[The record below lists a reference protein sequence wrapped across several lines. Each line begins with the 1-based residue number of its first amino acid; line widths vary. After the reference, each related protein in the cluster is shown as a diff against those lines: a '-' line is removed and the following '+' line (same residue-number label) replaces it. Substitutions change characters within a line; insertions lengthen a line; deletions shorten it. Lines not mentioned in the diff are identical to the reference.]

1 MPRKTREMRP
11 LIYVFS
17 EGETEQEYV
26 KFLKEYYEDTVII
39 KQPKDTGLFEEAK
52 DKFNKDIKYKES
64 AEVTDEIWFFY
75 DVEKEDIPK
84 WEQRLKIINQLRKLR
99 KNPKIRVRLLM
110 TTACIEYW
118 LLLHY
123 KYTKPPITTPADKER
138 VQRQV
143 QAIVPEYIKGDP
155 ESIKK
160 IAANF
165 PTAIKN
171 GDKVLNS
178 LNLDGIPTLDDT
190 DERNAWL
197 SRCGLTFTTV
207 HEALKWLEDKKQSK

>member
-1 MPRKTREMRP
+1 M
-11 LIYVFS
+11 
-17 EGETEQEYV
+17 
-26 KFLKEYYEDTVII
+26 
-39 KQPKDTGLFEEAK
+39 
-52 DKFNKDIKYKES
+52 
-64 AEVTDEIWFFY
+64 
-75 DVEKEDIPK
+75 
-84 WEQRLKIINQLRKLR
+84 
-99 KNPKIRVRLLM
+99 
-110 TTACIEYW
+110 
-118 LLLHY
+118 
-123 KYTKPPITTPADKER
+123 
-138 VQRQV
+138 QRQV